1 MKNENI
7 LRKIS
12 PRHRRSYGGLLPSWL
27 VDEWALLPA
36 KYKQI
41 ETCPKNNEKK
51 SPKKT
56 FVAKTSQL
64 IEYVLHEEKL

>member
-1 MKNENI
+1 
-7 LRKIS
+7 
-12 PRHRRSYGGLLPSWL
+12 LLPSWL

-41 ETCPKNNEKK
+41 EACPKNNEKK